1 MSEDLNMSIQPES
14 LTDSD
19 LPVLAE
25 PTDLISV
32 SQPDLNQE
40 SLDLLA
46 KIISEP
52 DESKADSLM
61 HLFNV
66 NQNKKTLVRVNK
78 LSDLLDTITDQALT
92 RFTKRP
98 DEISNKE
105 LFDGLKIVQDL
116 IERGQK
122 QASGANLEMSS
133 PLIQIN
139 QQTNEVNMGDSNN
152 NLSRESREKVKSA
165 VLGILQSITAS
176 TESVENVE
184 NAEDYVEVDYTSE
197 NEDNNGE

>member
-1 MSEDLNMSIQPES
+1 MSEDLNMSVQPES

-19 LPVLAE
+19 LPVPVE
-25 PTDLISV
+25 PADLCLN
-32 SQPDLNQE
+32 QPDLNRE
-40 SLDLLA
+40 SLELLT

-52 DESKADSLM
+52 DESKADDLT

-78 LSDLLDTITDQALT
+78 LSDLLDTITDQALA

-122 QASGANLEMSS
+122 QVSGTNMELSS

-139 QQTNEVNMGDSNN
+139 QQTNEVNVGDTNN

-165 VLGILQSITAS
+165 VLGILESITAA
-176 TESVENVE
+176 TE
-184 NAEDYVEVDYTSE
+184 NAENTEDYTEVDYTAE